1 MAADYSLRPSQKKV
15 LEYQKGL
22 MGISAVPGSGKTFT
36 LSHLAVKLI
45 LSASMEPEQEIL
57 VVTFSN
63 SAADNFSTRI
73 GEKLHASGLLEGF
86 GYRVR
91 TLHGLAND
99 IIRERPELVGLSRD
113 FNIID
118 EAETND
124 ILKDLVA
131 VAMEAHYDYLFNLI
145 SEDFNE
151 KKQADI
157 YRKEMPGLLQNLAT
171 NWIKTV
177 KDEQISLVQLQDWLS
192 DSHSNPLLNICLEI
206 YKGYQAALNY
216 RGAIDFDDLIRYAN
230 ECLDSDVN
238 LCNQLQRRWL
248 YVLEDEAQD
257 SSKLQQSILEKIVGK
272 NGNWVRVGDPNQAIY
287 ESFTTADP
295 NLLKQFIAR
304 EHVRSIDLPVSGR
317 SARSIINLAN
327 SMIEWVES
335 EHPNFSVRD
344 ALSQPFIQPTS
355 PHDPQAN
362 PPSLPGNIEIA
373 AEAMTAEQELIF
385 ITKRVKEWLELNPE
399 STIAV
404 LTFVNKRASEIIN
417 HLKAHKVP
425 VSDALMKVPEETR
438 NSAGAISL
446 ILKSVLDPTHAGHLG
461 TSFEVFYRHLTESDH
476 DPVRKGFTTS
486 DPGAKEVIK
495 ATSSL
500 IKALKFTEV
509 YLYPPDYEWKQAF
522 NGEELSDT
530 QLELLHT
537 YRQAVVRWHRAA
549 ILPLDQLILVIA
561 QDLVLQS
568 SEIALIHKLS
578 GLINTLSQNNPHWSV
593 LDLLQQ
599 LIDISK
605 NDRAFGTFSPK
616 NDGFN
621 PELYKGQVVIA
632 TMHKSKGL
640 EWDKVFLTSAN
651 NYDYPSGDAGDVY
664 TGEKWFIEGKRNLE
678 AELLYDLDALKTEK
692 NGGMMLRQY
701 DKQTARDDIVR
712 DRLRLFYVGL
722 TRARKSLTISW
733 NTGRMKNLK
742 AALPVQI
749 LNKRMIG
756 DERST

>member
-238 LCNQLQRRWL
+238 LCNQLQRR
-248 YVLEDEAQD
+248 
-257 SSKLQQSILEKIVGK
+257 
-272 NGNWVRVGDPNQAIY
+272 
-287 ESFTTADP
+287 
-295 NLLKQFIAR
+295 
-304 EHVRSIDLPVSGR
+304 
-317 SARSIINLAN
+317 
-327 SMIEWVES
+327 
-335 EHPNFSVRD
+335 
-344 ALSQPFIQPTS
+344 
-355 PHDPQAN
+355 
-362 PPSLPGNIEIA
+362 
-373 AEAMTAEQELIF
+373 
-385 ITKRVKEWLELNPE
+385 
-399 STIAV
+399 
-404 LTFVNKRASEIIN
+404 
-417 HLKAHKVP
+417 
-425 VSDALMKVPEETR
+425 
-438 NSAGAISL
+438 
-446 ILKSVLDPTHAGHLG
+446 
-461 TSFEVFYRHLTESDH
+461 
-476 DPVRKGFTTS
+476 
-486 DPGAKEVIK
+486 
-495 ATSSL
+495 
-500 IKALKFTEV
+500 
-509 YLYPPDYEWKQAF
+509 
-522 NGEELSDT
+522 
-530 QLELLHT
+530 
-537 YRQAVVRWHRAA
+537 
-549 ILPLDQLILVIA
+549 
-561 QDLVLQS
+561 
-568 SEIALIHKLS
+568 
-578 GLINTLSQNNPHWSV
+578 
-593 LDLLQQ
+593 
-599 LIDISK
+599 
-605 NDRAFGTFSPK
+605 
-616 NDGFN
+616 
-621 PELYKGQVVIA
+621 
-632 TMHKSKGL
+632 
-640 EWDKVFLTSAN
+640 
-651 NYDYPSGDAGDVY
+651 
-664 TGEKWFIEGKRNLE
+664 
-678 AELLYDLDALKTEK
+678 
-692 NGGMMLRQY
+692 
-701 DKQTARDDIVR
+701 
-712 DRLRLFYVGL
+712 
-722 TRARKSLTISW
+722 
-733 NTGRMKNLK
+733 
-742 AALPVQI
+742 
-749 LNKRMIG
+749 
-756 DERST
+756 